1 MVREEDTEVGKNE
14 LEGVGSVVRSDLV
27 GEETDVPTGRESGF
41 EGHVKEE
48 LCKWC
53 RMTVRDSS

>member
-1 MVREEDTEVGKNE
+1 MGKNE